1 LVTNKG
7 GYVGVVVCDIFIYT
21 LPHIQQ
27 LHASLANNPLV
38 LVQIRDLINLVQKTR
53 YNKILQGLGMMQEAA
68 AVKLN
73 NLSAME
79 LNAVRAFFTG
89 ALDQLHTY
97 SRIGEVPDVGAGAEL
112 QTEPQQPARRLRD
125 R

>member
-1 LVTNKG
+1 MHCYAL
-7 GYVGVVVCDIFIYT
+7 
-21 LPHIQQ
+21 L
-27 LHASLANNPLV
+27 
-38 LVQIRDLINLVQKTR
+38 QIRDLINLVQKTR

-89 ALDQLHTY
+89 ALDQFHEY
-97 SRIGEVPDVGAGAEL
+97 SRFGEEVAAPVMGPQQAAA
-112 QTEPQQPARRLRD
+112 EPQQPARQLR
-125 R
+125 RVR